1 MLMAVPGS
9 QRSDRSLY
17 LSQVERIENSHT
29 LHSSESLRRLFRYLA
44 DHSLEHPG
52 ASLKEYQIA
61 TEVFGRPPD
70 FDPQLDSTI
79 RVQAGRLRMK
89 LAEYYASEG
98 AEDPILIEIPKGG
111 YVLSFQ
117 ARPPEASKSSG
128 PDLVTAP
135 PGVATGFSWL
145 RMAII
150 ALSLL
155 LLAAVAVIASLVTDR
170 RSHVAASSGA
180 PVPAVYTTFWK
191 PFLAGNEQPWVV
203 FSNATFVGRPET
215 GMRYFN
221 SATDAHPPLVLDHYT
236 GVGEVLA
243 VHNLDLVFNLLHRE
257 MRVKRGSLFSLDDA
271 KNNDL
276 IFVGSPAEN
285 LTLRDIPGTSQ
296 FVFQR
301 VASGERKGDL
311 AIVNMHPLDGEPR
324 DFRGTQA
331 TAPLSEDY
339 AIIAL
344 LKGMDPSHSVLILAG
359 TTTMGTQAAVEFA
372 CAENSLRQ
380 LLQRLNIKDGGEIKP
395 FEAVV
400 RVKVARG
407 VPVETTIAAVRA
419 TR

>member
-1 MLMAVPGS
+1 MLMAVAGS
-9 QRSDRSLY
+9 QRSERSLH

-29 LHSSESLRRLFRYLA
+29 FHSSESLRRLFRYLA
-44 DHSLEHPG
+44 DHALERPG

-61 TEVFGRPPD
+61 TEVFGRPTD

-89 LAEYYASEG
+89 LAEFYASEG
-98 AEDPILIEIPKGG
+98 ADDAVLVEMPKGG

-117 ARPPEASKSSG
+117 ARTPDSAKSPGPE
-128 PDLVTAP
+128 LVATAP
-135 PGVATGFSWL
+135 VMRAGSAWL
-145 RMAII
+145 RI
-150 ALSLL
+150 AVLVLALL
-155 LLAAVAVIASLVTDR
+155 LVGAIAFIASLLNGR
-170 RSHVAASSGA
+170 KQPAIAANGA
-180 PVPAVYTTFWK
+180 PVPAVYTTFWR
-191 PFLAGNEQPWVV
+191 PFVSGSEEPWVV

-221 SATDAHPPLVLDHYT
+221 ASVDAHPPLILDHYT

-243 VHNLDLVFNLLHRE
+243 IHNLDRVFNLLNRQI
-257 MRVKRGSLFSLDDA
+257 RVKRGSLFSLDDA

-285 LTLRDIPGTSQ
+285 LTLRDIPSTSH
-296 FVFQR
+296 FIFQR
-301 VASGERKGDL
+301 VESGERKGDL
-311 AIVNMHPLDGEPR
+311 AIVNVHPQQGEPK
-324 DFRGTQA
+324 DFRGSPA

-339 AIIAL
+339 AIISL
-344 LKGMDPSHSVLILAG
+344 VKGLDPAHSVLILAG

-380 LLQRLNIKDGGEIKP
+380 LLQRLNVKENGEVKP

-407 VPVETTIAAVRA
+407 VPVETTIAAVR
-419 TR
+419 TK